1 MYNKKCKNTFLFLMA
16 LLCLITLIV
25 PFMQVGFFGNTSII
39 LKIVY
44 YFTLVV
50 FTICLVA
57 IILIG
62 IISLFKNN
70 YMLLP
75 FQEFLAYVAL
85 FMLLLNLIV
94 FAPINNVIL
103 SVGYS
108 ILAIETFIMAC
119 LDEILKLIKKLPR
132 SFKNLVKT
140 IKLEK
145 EEKLQKQLQITS
157 EENLTEKPEE
167 KVVEVTFT
175 QTSMLEGDE
184 VKIIPP
190 DEDLI

>member
-25 PFMQVGFFGNTSII
+25 PFMQVGFFGNASVI

-50 FTICLVA
+50 FAICLVA

-85 FMLLLNLIV
+85 FMLLLNLII

-108 ILAIETFIMAC
+108 ILAIEAFVMAC
-119 LDEILKLIKKLPR
+119 LDDILKLIKKLPR
-132 SFKNLVKT
+132 NFKNLVKT